1 MKQIDEAVRALA
13 CAIGFWRPS
22 WILLEKLKN
31 AKKKCTRQ
39 IPQGQ
44 YAYCNYLEIIRVR
57 VFEKSINKWRRRRR
71 RADSP
76 PPHSGWRLEN
86 ITTKWDVFQFEIIIK
101 CLSQLFLIHLN
112 TRFLCYGVYG
122 GYLKP
127 ANVANFFQEF
137 ILTTAVKASLL

>member
-1 MKQIDEAVRALA
+1 MRHRILA
-13 CAIGFWRPS
+13 AILDFVGETKKR
-22 WILLEKLKN
+22 
-31 AKKKCTRQ
+31 KKK
-39 IPQGQ
+39 
-44 YAYCNYLEIIRVR
+44 NYQTNSPGPVCILQLFGNNPSTGFRKEHKQVAAAAAGGLS
-57 VFEKSINKWRRRRR
+57 KNNK
-71 RADSP
+71 SP